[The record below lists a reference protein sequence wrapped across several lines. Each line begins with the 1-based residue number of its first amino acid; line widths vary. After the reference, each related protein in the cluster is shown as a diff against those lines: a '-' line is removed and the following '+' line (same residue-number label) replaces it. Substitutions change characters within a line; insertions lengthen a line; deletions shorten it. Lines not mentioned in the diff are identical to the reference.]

1 MMILDRDLPFRFPLL
16 SGEDVRAV
24 QQALVRAGVLRA
36 EADGVFGPLTRD
48 AVAALQRRAGLPADG
63 VLRRGAWD
71 RLLPAAPPAPRP
83 APDWRAMLRPF
94 LPRLSAL
101 HGPPVGCGPRRWRL
115 SPAGVLVLDG
125 NDALLPPRSPGPPRT
140 ASLAWERFRA
150 PMEAAAA
157 RFGVP
162 VELLLATACTESGGR
177 ADAVREEPGYT
188 SDEET
193 PQRVSPGLMQTLI
206 GTAREALGDASLNRA
221 RLLDPAVSL
230 LAGAAVIRRQ
240 AISGRRPTGFDPPLV
255 CIAYNA
261 AGLRE
266 SGAAP
271 AAAADCP
278 WGLAQTRR
286 DARHWHADA
295 FVAFLNDGFA
305 VLAAE
310 PPRAETPSFA
320 ALMSGTG

>member
-1 MMILDRDLPFRFPLL
+1 MILDRDLSFRFPLL
-16 SGEDVRAV
+16 SGDDVRAV
-24 QQALVRAGVLRA
+24 QQTLIRAGAMRA
-36 EADGVFGPLTRD
+36 EADGVFGPPTRD
-48 AVAALQRRAGLPADG
+48 AVAALQRRAGLAADG
-63 VLRRGAWD
+63 VLRRGTWD
-71 RLLPAAPPAPRP
+71 RLLRAAPPAPRP
-83 APDWRAMLRPF
+83 APDWRDMLRPF

-101 HGPPVGCGPRRWRL
+101 HGPPVGSGSRRWRL
-115 SPAGVLVLDG
+115 SPRGVVLNGD
-125 NDALLPPRSPGPPRT
+125 DAPPRSPEPPRT
-140 ASLAWERFRA
+140 AALASDRFRE

-177 ADAVREEPGYT
+177 ADAVREEPGYAG
-188 SDEET
+188 DEAT

-206 GTAREALGDASLNRA
+206 GTAREALGDPSLDRA

-261 AGLRE
+261 GSLRE
-266 SGAAP
+266 S
-271 AAAADCP
+271 AAADCS
-278 WGLAQTRR
+278 WGLVQTRR
-286 DARHWHADA
+286 NASHWHADG

-305 VLAAE
+305 VLAAD
-310 PPRAETPSFA
+310 PPDAETPSFA
-320 ALMSGTG
+320 ALLSGAA